1 VDVKSLRPRRNFLGV
16 AGILTLLAQPS
27 SLRLFSRAPTL
38 RSVFVNRS
46 FISLRLGCATTA
58 FLVLATTL
66 PILSAQQ
73 PAGPPGKTPPGSDS
87 NPRQNPL
94 QNNDQKPASAAPQ
107 TPAQIELLETH
118 IRFESDGASRKEVH
132 ARVRI
137 NTELGTRQFAR
148 LNFDYHRA
156 FETVEIPL
164 ARITHAS
171 GGTADILPSAVTDQP
186 NPLVVGA
193 TTYQDIRR
201 KTVRILGLQPMDM
214 LEYRVVTTA
223 QAPLAPDFYL
233 FHTFAKDAIV
243 TQERFELDLPSSR
256 AVQLRINPATA
267 PGYQEKTGQ
276 GSESRVVRRWEYRW
290 SSPEGKAKSS
300 QDLSNEPDLALT
312 TFTSWKQLAARL
324 AEKFEARENI
334 APEVI
339 AKSNDLTKSA
349 EKPEEKIEA
358 IYDFVSQKITTVEL
372 PLESNGFRPRLP
384 AEILTSGYATPED
397 KMVLFS
403 TLTRAA
409 KMPAIV
415 ALAGAPDNAENL
427 LPRPSLFSHALVW
440 TGTGKDGPGFWLDPS
455 MEVAPFRMI
464 GANLRGK
471 PAFLLLPDEKENA
484 SLSRWLTVPV
494 DLPFPASQQVSV
506 DAALA
511 ADGHLSVK
519 VHYSLRGDNE
529 LLLRV
534 AFHQTVKEKW
544 RDLAQLLSISD
555 GFRGQVTNVNA
566 SDPSNAR
573 QPFSVDYEIVMPKFV
588 DWSKN
593 PVRIPALLPQLGLP
607 DASATV
613 ITGAAASPIDLGTP
627 LDVDTRATLQLPSGT
642 TAHTPTGTSV
652 ERDYATFASK
662 YTMQGPDAA
671 GNVTLT
677 ASRRIHFLLREVPA
691 TRVTDYQ
698 AFVHAVQNDEA
709 QDFTLERSAPADDH
723 AKPTAKKISA
733 RTKP

>member
-1 VDVKSLRPRRNFLGV
+1 MKLRRAAAPFF
-16 AGILTLLAQPS
+16 ILA
-27 SLRLFSRAPTL
+27 A
-38 RSVFVNRS
+38 
-46 FISLRLGCATTA
+46 
-58 FLVLATTL
+58 TL

-73 PAGPPGKTPPGSDS
+73 PVAPSGKKPAASD
-87 NPRQNPL
+87 QNT
-94 QNNDQKPASAAPQ
+94 QQKTQENNDQKAASAAAQ

-118 IRFESDGASRKEVH
+118 IRFEADGSSRKEVH

-137 NTELGTRQFAR
+137 TTELGTRQFAR
-148 LNFDYHRA
+148 LNFDYNRA

-186 NPLVVGA
+186 NPVVLEA
-193 TTYQDIRR
+193 TAYQDVRR
-201 KTVRILGLQPMDM
+201 KTVRILGLQPTDM
-214 LEYRVVTTA
+214 LEYRVVTTTHS
-223 QAPLAPDFYL
+223 PLAPDFYL

-243 TQERFELDLPSSR
+243 TQERFELNLPSSR
-256 AVQLRINPATA
+256 AVQLRVNPATA
-267 PGYQEKTGQ
+267 PSYEGKTGE
-276 GSESRVVRRWEYRW
+276 GSEFRVIRRWEYRW
-290 SSPEGKAKSS
+290 SSAEGQAKSS
-300 QDLSNEPDLALT
+300 QDLSTEPDVALT
-312 TFTSWKQLAARL
+312 TFTSWKQLSARL
-324 AEKFEARENI
+324 AEKFEATENI
-334 APEVI
+334 AQQVI
-339 AKSNDLTKSA
+339 TKSNDLTKSA
-349 EKPEEKIEA
+349 DKPEGKIES

-384 AEILTSGYATPED
+384 AEILSSGYATPED

-403 TLTRAA
+403 ALTRAA

-415 ALAGAPDNAENL
+415 VLAGAPDNAEKL

-440 TGTGKDGPGFWLDPS
+440 TGTGKEGPGFWLDPS

-464 GANLRGK
+464 GSNLRGK
-471 PAFLLLPDEKENA
+471 PAFLLLPDTRENS
-484 SLSRWLTVPV
+484 SLSPWLTVPV
-494 DLPFPASQQVSV
+494 DLPFAASQQVSV
-506 DAALA
+506 DAVLA
-511 ADGHLSVK
+511 ADGQLSPK
-519 VHYSLRGDNE
+519 VHYLLRGDNE

-534 AFHQTVKEKW
+534 AFHQTAKEKW

-566 SDPSNAR
+566 SDPSNTR

-588 DWSKN
+588 DWSKK

-607 DASATV
+607 DASTTV
-613 ITGAAASPIDLGTP
+613 ITGRAASPIDLGTP
-627 LDVDTRATLQLPSGT
+627 LDVDTRCTLQLAPGT

-652 ERDYATFASK
+652 ERDYATYASK
-662 YTMQGPDAA
+662 YAMQGPDAS

-677 ASRRIHFLLREVPA
+677 ASRHVHFLLREVPA
-691 TRVTDYQ
+691 SRATDYK

-709 QDFTLERSAPADDH
+709 QDFTLERAPSSEDH

-733 RTKP
+733 RTKL